1 MEANVGNCGLL
12 ACTKKSWANKVRE
25 TANDIAKCARNSFA
39 IPLPPGRLMHGVG
52 IVGGAEDVTF
62 TRARGS
68 APARASARPF
78 TRLLSPVKGESD
90 HPRPRSSRE
99 CRLAMRR
106 KPMQLRPYK
115 PVRAF
120 WFVAVLVLL
129 SCGLAQ
135 AQEFEGAWKLTMRKL
150 PNGTTLM
157 SPAVQGAIIVQ
168 AGLLTR
174 VVFFHTPEGKLAS
187 FSGVSTYKMSP
198 AEYTETLLFSALDD
212 GSGKAPAYNQTPQT
226 KSTPVT
232 REGGGISFKL
242 PFDPPSVVIKGDKMT
257 ATAEGMFVDY
267 WERTR

>member
-1 MEANVGNCGLL
+1 
-12 ACTKKSWANKVRE
+12 
-25 TANDIAKCARNSFA
+25 
-39 IPLPPGRLMHGVG
+39 
-52 IVGGAEDVTF
+52 
-62 TRARGS
+62 
-68 APARASARPF
+68 
-78 TRLLSPVKGESD
+78 
-90 HPRPRSSRE
+90 
-99 CRLAMRR
+99 
-106 KPMQLRPYK
+106 MQLRPYK

-150 PNGTTLM
+150 PDGKTLM
-157 SPAVQGAIIVQ
+157 SPAVQGAIIAQ

-232 REGGGISFKL
+232 REGGRISFKL
-242 PFDPPSVVIKGDKMT
+242 PFDPPLVVIEGDKMT

>member
-1 MEANVGNCGLL
+1 MSGIAGCLHAQRRVGRTRSGKLPTISPNVHAIASSFRFRPAGSCMAWGQSEASMLPLL
-12 ACTKKSWANKVRE
+12 G
-25 TANDIAKCARNSFA
+25 
-39 IPLPPGRLMHGVG
+39 PGSL
-52 IVGGAEDVTF
+52 
-62 TRARGS
+62 

-120 WFVAVLVLL
+120 WFVAVLVLV

-157 SPAVQGAIIVQ
+157 SPAVQGAIIAQ

-232 REGGGISFKL
+232 REGGRISF
-242 PFDPPSVVIKGDKMT
+242 PVPVDPPSVGIEGDKMT

-267 WERTR
+267 WERPR

>member
-1 MEANVGNCGLL
+1 
-12 ACTKKSWANKVRE
+12 
-25 TANDIAKCARNSFA
+25 
-39 IPLPPGRLMHGVG
+39 
-52 IVGGAEDVTF
+52 
-62 TRARGS
+62 
-68 APARASARPF
+68 
-78 TRLLSPVKGESD
+78 
-90 HPRPRSSRE
+90 
-99 CRLAMRR
+99 
-106 KPMQLRPYK
+106 MQLRPYK
-115 PVRAF
+115 PLRAF
-120 WFVAVLVLL
+120 WFVAVLLLL

-187 FSGVSTYKMSP
+187 ISGVSTYKMSP
-198 AEYTETLLFSALDD
+198 AEHTETLLFSALDD

-232 REGGGISFKL
+232 REGGRISFKL
-242 PFDPPSVVIKGDKMT
+242 PFDPPSVVIEGDKMT